1 MRQEGNLRNEA
12 NNAMRTARY
21 LADEPTLRDR
31 VMVPKVYDQWTGE
44 SVMTAE
50 CVQACRDFLRFLV
63 LTPGHSPQ
71 LRQRMSVNGPSPAQR
86 DEAVD

>member
-50 CVQACRDFLRFLV
+50 
-63 LTPGHSPQ
+63 
-71 LRQRMSVNGPSPAQR
+71 
-86 DEAVD
+86 

>member
-31 VMVPKVYDQWTGE
+31 VMVPKVYDRWTGE

-50 CVQACRDFLRFLV
+50 CVQACRSLPLATV
-63 LTPGHSPQ
+63 LNRVT
-71 LRQRMSVNGPSPAQR
+71 L
-86 DEAVD
+86 AVTSTHVG